1 MKPKTY
7 KLGSPE
13 GNRAL
18 RAWENRRLEP
28 DSPTP
33 RRKPQMDYDDYLYER
48 DREATDA
55 EYDRIANQYE
65 RRIFGE

>member
-18 RAWENRRLEP
+18 RAWENRRLDP
-28 DSPTP
+28 DPQP
-33 RRKPQMDYDDYLYER
+33 RRRNWRRAADYDDY

-55 EYDRIANQYE
+55 EYDKIMDDYE
-65 RRIFGE
+65 RRIYGE